1 MRGGPISIAYPAVF
15 DVVASCCSVRLGV
28 PAAGVAAFEG
38 LAHICDLGEVGAWE
52 VGTMVGSGLVLWDL

>member
-1 MRGGPISIAYPAVF
+1 MHGGPISIAYPAVF
-15 DVVASCCSVRLGV
+15 DVASCCFVRLGV

-52 VGTMVGSGLVLWDL
+52 VGAVVGSGLVSWDL